1 MTAASDLIIVNGTVV
16 DGTGA
21 PGFVAD
27 VAISDDRI
35 VAIGRNLPLEAAR
48 QIDAAGRVVAP
59 GFIDVHTHDDR
70 ALLSHGDMTCK
81 ASQGVTTVVAG
92 NCGVSLAPL
101 LIQGRPTAPLD
112 LLAMSLG
119 GSALNALPST
129 ETP

>member
-35 VAIGRNLPLEAAR
+35 VAIGSNLPLEAAR

-59 GFIDVHTHDDR
+59 GFH
-70 ALLSHGDMTCK
+70 
-81 ASQGVTTVVAG
+81 
-92 NCGVSLAPL
+92 
-101 LIQGRPTAPLD
+101 
-112 LLAMSLG
+112 
-119 GSALNALPST
+119 
-129 ETP
+129 